1 MSGTDAAETEQC
13 VARTGSGDRCERPA
27 EDGEFCHQHDESDPT
42 VDGAGEGASDGGSDE
57 GTAED
62 ERTAEDEHDA
72 TSDLDET
79 DDASGDDPGLIEV
92 RNRVRSKAGPLVG
105 HPFDGLVELER
116 REDDGWRAVVEVV
129 ERKAVPDTQDILGR
143 YEIELDA
150 SGRFEGYRR
159 LGRIHR
165 GDTGGSAV

>member
-1 MSGTDAAETEQC
+1 MSGTDAPEAEQC
-13 VARTGSGDRCERPA
+13 IARTGSGDRCERPA
-27 EDGEFCHQHDESDPT
+27 RDGRFCHQHDESDPT
-42 VDGAGEGASDGGSDE
+42 VDAADEAASDGGADE
-57 GTAED
+57 GT
-62 ERTAEDEHDA
+62 EDEHDG
-72 TSDLDET
+72 TSEVSEA
-79 DDASGDDPGLIEV
+79 DDASEGDPGLIEV

-116 REDDGWRAVVEVV
+116 REDDGWRAVVEVI

-143 YEIELDA
+143 YEIDLDA

-159 LGRIHR
+159 LGRTHR